1 MGDDIFRQAERVLD
15 EKDAQTHPAIR
26 RWDAMVEQLRRSMP
40 HGREGLVVLAP
51 DPNSLG
57 YSDPERLGRPEPPP
71 IRAHDGRLVCLH
83 DFWAIGVG
91 RYSYVP
97 ETGQHVI
104 TPFPPP
110 EVEPLSDEERQA
122 GMLQLDL
129 TPLPGDVGLED
140 FEGLE
145 EMLDEVYTRLNY
157 CATER
162 PFSYHEVPRE
172 LELMKYHLLRAAELT
187 VELEE
192 SMPQITREVLARWV
206 VRAYDEIVR
215 KDEGDDDD

>member
-40 HGREGLVVLAP
+40 HGREGLVVLPP

-91 RYSYVP
+91 TYEYVP

-104 TPFPPP
+104 TPFPEP
-110 EVEPLSDEERQA
+110 EIEPLSDEEREA
-122 GMLQLDL
+122 GMLPLDL

-140 FEGLE
+140 FDGLGG
-145 EMLDEVYTRLNY
+145 RRSRRSRRWRRS
-157 CATER
+157 AHR
-162 PFSYHEVPRE
+162 VP
-172 LELMKYHLLRAAELT
+172 
-187 VELEE
+187 
-192 SMPQITREVLARWV
+192 
-206 VRAYDEIVR
+206 
-215 KDEGDDDD
+215 